1 LSRASHF
8 RKEKSMNAF
17 VKWGAAPLCA
27 MTLAAAPALA
37 QTARSSFVPYTTN
50 GYVGL
55 NVGKSE
61 YKLPCSPGFNCEKP
75 ESFQIYTG
83 GTINEWLGAEIGY
96 LYMGKADRQGG
107 TTRGHGINLSLVG
120 MVPAGPVRVF
130 GKVGTTYGRT
140 TVSANSAANEP
151 VGDEDGFGLSFGAGV
166 QYDITS
172 QWAVVGQWDRHH
184 MKFAGRDRENVDA
197 LSVGVKFKF

>member
-1 LSRASHF
+1 
-8 RKEKSMNAF
+8 MNGF
-17 VKWGAAPLCA
+17 IKWSVLPACAAV
-27 MTLAAAPALA
+27 LAAAPALA
-37 QTARSSFVPYTTN
+37 QTRSSSPSWVPYTSN

-55 NVGKSE
+55 NVGKSD
-61 YKLPCSPGFNCEKP
+61 YKLPCTSGFSCDNP
-75 ESFQIYTG
+75 ESFHIYTG
-83 GTINEWLGAEIGY
+83 GSMNEWLGAEVGY

-120 MVPAGPVRVF
+120 TVPVGQAFKVF

-140 TVSANSAANEP
+140 TVSASSAANEP

-166 QYDITS
+166 QYDITQ

-197 LSVGVKFKF
+197 ASVGVKFKF

>member
-1 LSRASHF
+1 
-8 RKEKSMNAF
+8 MNRLI
-17 VKWGAAPLCA
+17 KWSALPVCAAV
-27 MTLAAAPALA
+27 LAAAPAQA
-37 QTARSSFVPYTTN
+37 QRSGGASWVPYTSN

-55 NVGKSE
+55 NIGRPE
-61 YKLPCSPGFNCEKP
+61 YKLPCSAGFSCDDPNT
-75 ESFQIYTG
+75 SFHIYTG
-83 GTINEWLGAEIGY
+83 GSFNEWLGAEIGY

-120 MVPAGPVRVF
+120 SVPVSQAFKVF

-166 QYDITS
+166 QYDFTP
-172 QWAVVGQWDRHH
+172 QWGLVAQWDRHH
-184 MKFAGRDRENVDA
+184 MKFAGRSDRESVDA
-197 LSVGVKFKF
+197 ASVGVKFKF